1 MVNRFANT
9 IYKLPIMTTEKD
21 YSKYTVLAVD
31 DVPLNLILVE
41 KILQRYNFKVKKANG
56 GQEALDMIAAEK
68 PSLVLLDLMMPNVDG
83 FDVMAA
89 LSKSEETSNIPVVI
103 LSALNSESDIEKAL
117 SNGAKDFVT
126 KPILMDKLLNCI
138 LRTLGEEELPS

>member
-1 MVNRFANT
+1 MINRFANT

-83 FDVMAA
+83 FDVLAA

>member
-1 MVNRFANT
+1 
-9 IYKLPIMTTEKD
+9 MTTEKD
-21 YSKYTVLAVD
+21 YSKYTVLTVD

-83 FDVMAA
+83 FDVLAE

>member
-68 PSLVLLDLMMPNVDG
+68 PSLFLLDLMMPNVDG
-83 FDVMAA
+83 FDVLAA

>member
-1 MVNRFANT
+1 
-9 IYKLPIMTTEKD
+9 MTTEKD

-41 KILQRYNFKVKKANG
+41 KILQRYNYKVKKANG
-56 GQEALDMIAAEK
+56 GHEALDMIAAEK
-68 PSLVLLDLMMPNVDG
+68 PSLVLLELMMPNADR
-83 FDVMAA
+83 FDVSAA
-89 LSKSEETSNIPVVI
+89 LSKSAATSNLPVVI
-103 LSALNSESDIEKAL
+103 LSALNSARDIEKAL

>member
-1 MVNRFANT
+1 
-9 IYKLPIMTTEKD
+9 MTTEKD

-83 FDVMAA
+83 FDVLAA

-138 LRTLGEEELPS
+138 LRTLGEEEIPS

>member
-9 IYKLPIMTTEKD
+9 INKLPIMTTEKD

-83 FDVMAA
+83 FDVLAA

-103 LSALNSESDIEKAL
+103 LSALNSDSDIEKAL

>member
-1 MVNRFANT
+1 MVKRFANT

-83 FDVMAA
+83 FDVLAA

>member
-1 MVNRFANT
+1 MVNRVANT

-83 FDVMAA
+83 FNVLAA

>member
-1 MVNRFANT
+1 MVNRVANT

-56 GQEALDMIAAEK
+56 GQEALDMIDAEK

-83 FDVMAA
+83 FDVLAA

>member
-1 MVNRFANT
+1 MVNRVANT

-83 FDVMAA
+83 FDVLAA

-138 LRTLGEEELPS
+138 LRTLGEEELPE

>member
-83 FDVMAA
+83 FDVLAA

-138 LRTLGEEELPS
+138 MRTLGEEELPS

>member
-9 IYKLPIMTTEKD
+9 IYKLPIMTTEID

-83 FDVMAA
+83 FDVLAA
-89 LSKSEETSNIPVVI
+89 LSKSEETSKIPVVI

>member
-1 MVNRFANT
+1 
-9 IYKLPIMTTEKD
+9 MTTEKD

-56 GQEALDMIAAEK
+56 GQEALDMIAAEE
-68 PSLVLLDLMMPNVDG
+68 PTLVLLDLMMPNVDG
-83 FDVMAA
+83 FDVLLS

>member
-1 MVNRFANT
+1 
-9 IYKLPIMTTEKD
+9 MTTEKD

-83 FDVMAA
+83 FDVLAA

-138 LRTLGEEELPS
+138 LRTLGEDELPS

>member
-83 FDVMAA
+83 FDVLTA

>member
-1 MVNRFANT
+1 
-9 IYKLPIMTTEKD
+9 MTTEKD

-68 PSLVLLDLMMPNVDG
+68 PSLILLDLMMPNVDG
-83 FDVMAA
+83 FDVLAA

>member
-56 GQEALDMIAAEK
+56 GQEALDMIAAEN

-83 FDVMAA
+83 FDVLAA

>member
-1 MVNRFANT
+1 MVNRVANT

-83 FDVMAA
+83 FDVLAA

-138 LRTLGEEELPS
+138 LRTLGEDELPS

>member
-1 MVNRFANT
+1 MT
-9 IYKLPIMTTEKD
+9 IEKD

-83 FDVMAA
+83 FDVLAA

>member
-83 FDVMAA
+83 FDVLAT

>member
-1 MVNRFANT
+1 
-9 IYKLPIMTTEKD
+9 MTTEKD

-56 GQEALDMIAAEK
+56 GQEALDMMAAEK

-83 FDVMAA
+83 FDVLAA

>member
-83 FDVMAA
+83 FDVLAA

>member
-1 MVNRFANT
+1 
-9 IYKLPIMTTEKD
+9 MTTEKD

-31 DVPLNLILVE
+31 DVPLDLILVE

-83 FDVMAA
+83 FDVLAA

>member
-1 MVNRFANT
+1 
-9 IYKLPIMTTEKD
+9 MTTEKD

-83 FDVMAA
+83 FDVLAA

-126 KPILMDKLLNCI
+126 KPIL
-138 LRTLGEEELPS
+138 

>member
-9 IYKLPIMTTEKD
+9 INKLPIMTTEKD

-83 FDVMAA
+83 FDVLAA

-138 LRTLGEEELPS
+138 LRTLGEDELPS

>member
-83 FDVMAA
+83 FDVLAA

-126 KPILMDKLLNCI
+126 KPILIDKLLNCI

>member
-1 MVNRFANT
+1 MIA
-9 IYKLPIMTTEKD
+9 YKD
-21 YSKYTVLAVD
+21 FSKYTVLAVD

-41 KILQRYNFKVKKANG
+41 KILQRYNFNVLKANG

-83 FDVMAA
+83 FDVLSA
-89 LSKSEETSNIPVVI
+89 LQKSEETSSIPVVI

-117 SNGAKDFVT
+117 SYGAKDFIT

-138 LRTLGEEELPS
+138 LRTLGEDEIA

>member
-68 PSLVLLDLMMPNVDG
+68 PSLVLLDLLMPNVDG
-83 FDVMAA
+83 FDVLAA

>member
-9 IYKLPIMTTEKD
+9 INKLPIMTTEKD

-83 FDVMAA
+83 FDVLAA

>member
-1 MVNRFANT
+1 MVNRVANT

-83 FDVMAA
+83 FDVLAA

-138 LRTLGEEELPS
+138 LTTFGEEELPS

>member
-9 IYKLPIMTTEKD
+9 INKLPIMTTEID

-83 FDVMAA
+83 FDVLAA
-89 LSKSEETSNIPVVI
+89 LSKSEKTSNIPVVI

>member
-1 MVNRFANT
+1 
-9 IYKLPIMTTEKD
+9 MTTEKD

-83 FDVMAA
+83 FDVLAA

-103 LSALNSESDIEKAL
+103 LSALNSESDIETAL

>member
-9 IYKLPIMTTEKD
+9 IYKLPIMTTEND

-83 FDVMAA
+83 FDVLAA

>member
-83 FDVMAA
+83 FDVLAE

>member
-9 IYKLPIMTTEKD
+9 INKLPIMTTEID

-83 FDVMAA
+83 FDVLAA

>member
-1 MVNRFANT
+1 
-9 IYKLPIMTTEKD
+9 MTTEKD

-83 FDVMAA
+83 FNVLAA

>member
-83 FDVMAA
+83 FDVLAV

>member
-1 MVNRFANT
+1 
-9 IYKLPIMTTEKD
+9 MTTEKD

-83 FDVMAA
+83 FDVLAA

-103 LSALNSESDIEKAL
+103 LSALNSESDIEKA
-117 SNGAKDFVT
+117 
-126 KPILMDKLLNCI
+126 
-138 LRTLGEEELPS
+138 

>member
-1 MVNRFANT
+1 
-9 IYKLPIMTTEKD
+9 MTTEKD

-41 KILQRYNFKVKKANG
+41 KILKRYNFKVKKANG

-83 FDVMAA
+83 FDVLAE

-103 LSALNSESDIEKAL
+103 LSALNSINYTFNTFASINLLLFEKQYQPCL
-117 SNGAKDFVT
+117 KRIKKPSITVYGA
-126 KPILMDKLLNCI
+126 
-138 LRTLGEEELPS
+138 

>member
-83 FDVMAA
+83 FDVLAA

-117 SNGAKDFVT
+117 TNGAKDFVT